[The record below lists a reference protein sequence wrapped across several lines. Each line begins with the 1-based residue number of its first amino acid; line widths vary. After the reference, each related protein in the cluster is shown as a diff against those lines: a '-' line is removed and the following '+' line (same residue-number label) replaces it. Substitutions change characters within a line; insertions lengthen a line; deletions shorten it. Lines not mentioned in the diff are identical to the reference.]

1 MEKKTEQSQ
10 KPGTRPQKGE
20 YPTFTSMRGRT
31 TLLFQKPVYGL
42 DEFKSRKLISEKV
55 TITIQ
60 GGSENSRL
68 GPSYVE
74 FDVYKE
80 CLGDTEGKNFS
91 PYFHKLC
98 TEGYLS
104 NGKTVMLDPSTLQ
117 KFLEAKVKSDT
128 NRVILWENRPRSDK
142 EKQLEGVMKSK
153 DTVIASQ
160 GESIEKMRILL
171 HENKIHYED

>member
-1 MEKKTEQSQ
+1 MEQAKKTE
-10 KPGTRPQKGE
+10 KGTRPEKGS

-55 TITIQ
+55 TVTIQ

-68 GPSYVE
+68 GPTYVE
-74 FDVYKE
+74 FDVFKE
-80 CLGDTEGKNFS
+80 CLGDSEGKNFS

-98 TEGYLS
+98 TEGYTS
-104 NGKTVMLDPSTLQ
+104 NGKTVLLNPDTLQ
-117 KFLEAKVKSDT
+117 KFLESKMKSDT
-128 NRVILWENRPRSDK
+128 NRVIFWNDRPRSDK
-142 EKQLEGVMKSK
+142 EKQLEATMKSK

-160 GESIEKMRILL
+160 GASIEKMRALL
-171 HENKIHYED
+171 AQNQIEFTE